1 MLEPSIEEL
10 VLSGVVEVS
19 GIDSKSGEF
28 VYSFTNDI
36 NDVVPEFMHKRLNFV
51 KNEVDFFL
59 ELGFLEMNNPKSRNP
74 ILFLTDK
81 AFDEEEISGLSK
93 RKQSSLYEIKRLFE
107 ER

>member
-81 AFDEEEISGLSK
+81 AFDEEEFFGRNK
-93 RKQSSLYEIKRLFE
+93 TTV
-107 ER
+107 

>member
-93 RKQSSLYEIKRLFE
+93 RKQSSLDEIKRLFE

>member
-74 ILFLTDK
+74 IFFLTDK
-81 AFDEEEISGLSK
+81 AFDDDEVSTLSK
-93 RKQSSLYEIKRLFE
+93 NKQNSLNEIKRLFE

>member
-81 AFDEEEISGLSK
+81 AFDDDEVSTLSK
-93 RKQSSLYEIKRLFE
+93 NKQNSLNEIKRLFE